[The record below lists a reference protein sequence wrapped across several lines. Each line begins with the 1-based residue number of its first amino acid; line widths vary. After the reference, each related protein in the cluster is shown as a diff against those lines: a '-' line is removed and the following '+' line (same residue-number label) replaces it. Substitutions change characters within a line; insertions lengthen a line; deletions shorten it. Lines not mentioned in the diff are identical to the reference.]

1 MKPQMP
7 KAGDNTL
14 NGIYRTVKQIV
25 DYIPSLE
32 VTGDNLTTT
41 VDVHSSGRIVR
52 AKPQVSAGKA
62 GCGTSVAPSTYDGM
76 WAFSDYYNEDN
87 IRYLRIK
94 SGIFNRNGYFIR
106 FNGPD
111 EHPSYFEIPWSS
123 FRATTQTYYIWIYQN
138 WNYQTK
144 LWELPQIRYI
154 ANNVMAMPEQDSPGI
169 GGSTVI
175 EGWALLGWVQPDR
188 TKQWTC
194 METNIPIMIAAG
206 NCMYNIPIQE

>member
-1 MKPQMP
+1 MNFPR
-7 KAGDNTL
+7 L
-14 NGIYRTVKQIV
+14 NNGPALPELCRTVKEICN
-25 DYIPSLE
+25 ILPSLD
-32 VTGDNLTTT
+32 VQGDNQTTFVT
-41 VDVHSSGRIVR
+41 NSAHGKVIR
-52 AKPQVSAGKA
+52 AHPKGVAG
-62 GCGTSVAPSTYDGM
+62 SVQQGGAAPSTYDGM
-76 WAFSDYYNEDN
+76 WAFSDYYNEDSV
-87 IRYLRIK
+87 RYLRIK

-206 NCMYNIPIQE
+206 NCMYNIPQE